1 MSDDLDSGRAGA
13 GAPPPPASAAP
24 WLDIAAQRLAA
35 GLALLASAALF
46 ALMTLT
52 FVDVMARKFYRSVP
66 GALEVSEML
75 LVVVLFCAL
84 PLVSWRGGHVSFELA
99 DALYKGRMA
108 RYSSMLMDFISAA
121 ALGGLGGFGWGN
133 AARTL
138 RDGDVSVYLR
148 VPLGWFVYLMAAML
162 MLAALLHL
170 VRGLSTPA
178 SGRPVAEDEAM

>member
-1 MSDDLDSGRAGA
+1 MSEHLDSGRTGG
-13 GAPPPPASAAP
+13 GAPRQPAPAPPAP
-24 WLDIAAQRLAA
+24 WLETAAQRLAA
-35 GLALLASAALF
+35 GLALLASTALF

-66 GALEVSEML
+66 GTLEVSEML

-108 RYSSMLMDFISAA
+108 RYSSMAMDLISAA
-121 ALGGLGGFGWGN
+121 ALGGLGWFGWGN

-138 RDGDVSVYLR
+138 QDGDVSVYLR
-148 VPLGWFVYLMAAML
+148 VPLGYFVYLMAAML

-170 VRGLSTPA
+170 IRALTP
-178 SGRPVAEDEAM
+178 RPL